1 MENTTINTA
10 APAQAAEKMQ
20 EEFLNQFNKQMHR
33 IGKLMLITAV
43 VLLLAVPFL
52 MGAIYGVGPELKG
65 FLSGFIKVGI
75 VYIPVG
81 IVEFLVFSPMLGVGG
96 SYLTFLTG
104 NVANLKIPCAMNA
117 RDIAKTTVGTA
128 ENEIISTLSV
138 AASSLV
144 TMLVI
149 FFGVLLLA
157 PLTPILQNPVLTP
170 AFDTVVPALFGA
182 LALKYFRKSMKIAA
196 IPLLSMTLLC
206 VLVPAAISQ
215 TSILLIPAGAMALA
229 IGFILFKKGKL

>member
-1 MENTTINTA
+1 MENNNLHTK
-10 APAQAAEKMQ
+10 APAQATEKMQ
-20 EEFLNQFNKQMHR
+20 EEFLNQFNQQMHR
-33 IGKLMLITAV
+33 IGRLMLITAV

-52 MGAIYGVGPELKG
+52 MGAVYGVKPELKG
-65 FLSGFIKVGI
+65 FISGFIKVGI

-104 NVANLKIPCAMNA
+104 NVTNLKIPCAMNA

-138 AASSLV
+138 AASSIV

-149 FFGVLLLA
+149 FFGVLLLV
-157 PLTPILQNPVLTP
+157 PLTPVLQNPVLTP

-182 LALKYFRKSMKIAA
+182 LALKYFRKSMKIAVV
-196 IPLLSMTLLC
+196 PLLSMTLLC

-215 TSILLIPAGAMALA
+215 TSILLIPAGGMALA